1 MTGLERPRCP
11 LLDETHAD
19 RALALVGPGR
29 AGTAVALRLSRRG
42 WAVRAVAGRAPDAPS
57 TRRAAARLGAPS
69 VDVAE
74 AGRDADLVVI
84 ATPDAA
90 LAAAARAVA
99 PSLRAGA
106 LVVHLSG
113 AAAPE
118 VFDGLR
124 ATRPDVRTGVL
135 HPLQTLPS
143 AEAGA
148 ARLDG
153 AWCAVDGPAAEA
165 LASDLGLRAFRLP
178 ADPVARATYH
188 AAACVASN
196 HVVALLGQVERL
208 AATCGVPF
216 DAFVPLVRASIDNA
230 ATVGPAAA
238 LTGPVARGDAGTIA
252 AHLGALP
259 AGEHDLYVAAARG
272 ARRLLASDDAAL
284 DDVLGTVVA

>member
-11 LLDETHAD
+11 LLDEIHAD

-42 WAVRAVAGRAPDAPS
+42 WSVRAVAGRSPDAPS
-57 TRRAAARLGAPS
+57 TRRAAALLDAPC
-69 VDVAE
+69 VDVSD

-84 ATPDAA
+84 ATPDDSI
-90 LAAAARAVA
+90 ARVA
-99 PSLRAGA
+99 GIVEPTLRPGA

-113 AAAPE
+113 AVGPE
-118 VFDGLR
+118 AFDGLR
-124 ATRPDVRTGVL
+124 VARPDVRAGVV

-165 LASDLGLRAFRLP
+165 LAADLGLRAFPLP
-178 ADPVARATYH
+178 ADPAARRTYH

-208 AATCGVPF
+208 AASCGVPF
-216 DAFVPLVRASIDNA
+216 DAFLPLVRASLDNVDN
-230 ATVGPAAA
+230 VGPATA
-238 LTGPVARGDAGTIA
+238 LTGPVARGDVGTVA
-252 AHLGALP
+252 AHLDALP
-259 AGEHDLYVAAARG
+259 ADERDLYVAVARG
-272 ARRLLASDDAAL
+272 ARRLVPSDDSAL
-284 DDVLGTVVA
+284 DDVLDPVVA